1 MNHYTLWHALIG
13 GILIGL
19 ASLLA
24 TVLSGKIPGISGVFG
39 RLLVAATPDK
49 TWRAVFLFGLIGG
62 AALSFALWQSAALFR
77 PMRPL
82 VVMAIAGL
90 LVGFGT
96 RLGGGCT
103 SGHGVCGVGMG
114 AKDSIA
120 ATLIFMVTAMMIVFI
135 YSSIIE
141 WTYEGRENDPL
152 FCGGRPFRDGASCFG
167 NDRPGAGNRISQ
179 CLWRM
184 GPGAAFC
191 HGWRG

>member
-49 TWRAVFLFGLIGG
+49 AWRGIFLSGLIGG

-82 VVMAIAGL
+82 VVMFVAGL
-90 LVGFGT
+90 LVGFG
-96 RLGGGCT
+96 GPV
-103 SGHGVCGVGMG
+103 SG
-114 AKDSIA
+114 A
-120 ATLIFMVTAMMIVFI
+120 AAPVVTAFAASEWAQRIQSPQP
-135 YSSIIE
+135 SS
-141 WTYEGRENDPL
+141 
-152 FCGGRPFRDGASCFG
+152 
-167 NDRPGAGNRISQ
+167 
-179 CLWRM
+179 LW
-184 GPGAAFC
+184 
-191 HGWRG
+191 

>member
-1 MNHYTLWHALIG
+1 LIHLNFANDHYTLLNPVIG

-39 RLLVAATPDK
+39 RLLVPATSDK
-49 TWRAVFLFGLIGG
+49 NWRVVFLLGLIGG
-62 AALSFALWQSAALFR
+62 AALSFALWQSAELFR

-120 ATLIFMVTAMMIVFI
+120 ATIIFVAVGMVTVFI
-135 YSSIIE
+135 YHQV
-141 WTYEGRENDPL
+141 NL
-152 FCGGRPFRDGASCFG
+152 
-167 NDRPGAGNRISQ
+167 
-179 CLWRM
+179 
-184 GPGAAFC
+184 
-191 HGWRG
+191 

>member
-1 MNHYTLWHALIG
+1 MNHYTLLHALIG

-39 RLLVAATPDK
+39 RLLVPATPDK
-49 TWRAVFLFGLIGG
+49 AWRVVFLIGLIGG
-62 AALSFALWQSAALFR
+62 AALSFALWDSAALFR

-82 VVMAIAGL
+82 WVMAVAGL

-120 ATLIFMVTAMMIVFI
+120 ATLIFVAVGMVTVFI
-135 YSSIIE
+135 Y
-141 WTYEGRENDPL
+141 
-152 FCGGRPFRDGASCFG
+152 
-167 NDRPGAGNRISQ
+167 NRVS
-179 CLWRM
+179 L
-184 GPGAAFC
+184 
-191 HGWRG
+191 

>member
-1 MNHYTLWHALIG
+1 MHHYTLWHALIG
-13 GILIGL
+13 GIMIGL
-19 ASLLA
+19 ASLAA

-39 RLLVAATPDK
+39 RLLVPATSGK

-120 ATLIFMVTAMMIVFI
+120 ATLIFMAVAIVTVLI
-135 YSSIIE
+135 YKSAVS
-141 WTYEGRENDPL
+141 
-152 FCGGRPFRDGASCFG
+152 
-167 NDRPGAGNRISQ
+167 
-179 CLWRM
+179 
-184 GPGAAFC
+184 
-191 HGWRG
+191 

>member
-1 MNHYTLWHALIG
+1 MSHYTLWHALIG

-39 RLLVAATPDK
+39 RLLVATPDK
-49 TWRAVFLFGLIGG
+49 AWRAVFLFGLVAG
-62 AALSFALWQSAALFR
+62 AALSFALWQSAGLFR

-120 ATLIFMVTAMMIVFI
+120 ATLIFIVTAMMIVFI
-135 YSSIIE
+135 Y
-141 WTYEGRENDPL
+141 
-152 FCGGRPFRDGASCFG
+152 
-167 NDRPGAGNRISQ
+167 NRVV
-179 CLWRM
+179 L
-184 GPGAAFC
+184 
-191 HGWRG
+191 

>member
-1 MNHYTLWHALIG
+1 MDHYTLFNPVIG

-39 RLLVAATPDK
+39 RLLVPATSDK
-49 TWRAVFLFGLIGG
+49 AWRAVFLLGLIGG

-77 PMRPL
+77 GMRPL
-82 VVMAIAGL
+82 GVTAIAGL

-114 AKDSIA
+114 AKDSLA
-120 ATLIFMVTAMMIVFI
+120 ATLIFMAAAILTVLV
-135 YSSIIE
+135 Y
-141 WTYEGRENDPL
+141 
-152 FCGGRPFRDGASCFG
+152 
-167 NDRPGAGNRISQ
+167 NRAV
-179 CLWRM
+179 LL
-184 GPGAAFC
+184 
-191 HGWRG
+191 

>member
-1 MNHYTLWHALIG
+1 MSHYTLWHALIG
-13 GILIGL
+13 GIMIGL
-19 ASLLA
+19 ASLFA

-39 RLLVAATPDK
+39 RLLVAETPDK

-62 AALSFALWQSAALFR
+62 AALSFGLWQSAAFFR

-120 ATLIFMVTAMMIVFI
+120 ATLIFMAVAIVTVLI
-135 YSSIIE
+135 YKSAVS
-141 WTYEGRENDPL
+141 
-152 FCGGRPFRDGASCFG
+152 
-167 NDRPGAGNRISQ
+167 
-179 CLWRM
+179 
-184 GPGAAFC
+184 
-191 HGWRG
+191 

>member
-1 MNHYTLWHALIG
+1 MDHYTLWHALVG

-24 TVLSGKIPGISGVFG
+24 TVLSGKVPGISGVFG
-39 RLLVAATPDK
+39 RLLVPATPDK
-49 TWRAVFLFGLIGG
+49 TWRVVFLFGLIGG
-62 AALSFALWQSAALFR
+62 AALSFTLWQSAALFR

-82 VVMAIAGL
+82 VVMGIAGL

-120 ATLIFMVTAMMIVFI
+120 ATLIFMATAMVTVFI
-135 YSSIIE
+135 Y
-141 WTYEGRENDPL
+141 
-152 FCGGRPFRDGASCFG
+152 
-167 NDRPGAGNRISQ
+167 NRMA
-179 CLWRM
+179 L
-184 GPGAAFC
+184 
-191 HGWRG
+191 

>member
-1 MNHYTLWHALIG
+1 MWEGPQCRDFRLMNHYTLWHALIG

-24 TVLSGKIPGISGVFG
+24 SVLSGKIPGISGVFG
-39 RLLVAATPDK
+39 RLLAPATPDPPSQGYGVAGK
-49 TWRAVFLFGLIGG
+49 AWRAVFLLGLIGG

-82 VVMAIAGL
+82 GAMAIAGL

-120 ATLIFMVTAMMIVFI
+120 ATLIFIAAAMVTVFI
-135 YSSIIE
+135 Y
-141 WTYEGRENDPL
+141 
-152 FCGGRPFRDGASCFG
+152 
-167 NDRPGAGNRISQ
+167 NRVN
-179 CLWRM
+179 L
-184 GPGAAFC
+184 
-191 HGWRG
+191 